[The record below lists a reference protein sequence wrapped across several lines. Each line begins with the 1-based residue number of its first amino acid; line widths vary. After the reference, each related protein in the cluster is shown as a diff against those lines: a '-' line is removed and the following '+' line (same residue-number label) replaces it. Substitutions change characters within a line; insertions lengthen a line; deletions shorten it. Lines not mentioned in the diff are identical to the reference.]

1 MRRFAALLFLFSLLS
16 SCIFAQGLNTT
27 ASKDDWEEINFEFN
41 SAVLTDGYP
50 SLLRLADLLHQHTD
64 YKVKVEGHADRVG
77 SLRYN
82 DRLGQRRAD
91 EVKAFLVKYG
101 ASDGQIT
108 TASFGKRQPKVDNRS
123 KEGRFMNRRVTLTV
137 TDATG
142 KVVSAGGI
150 GEAINAIDK
159 EFMAAQKKCCD
170 DILKRL
176 DRLDEIADLL
186 RKMQGE
192 NESLRSQLKTVQDA
206 QTALDQYVRGMPKP
220 LTSSE
225 TASIVDTRTA
235 EQIEHARMPRFS
247 LLGINAGLDQ
257 DRNLTFTGKGRF
269 FAPFKEQF
277 AIQAQGEYMYF
288 RDRKEGEIDFGL
300 VDRFIPR
307 AQFGVFNSF
316 KHVDLRNMS
325 SGATLGQASATL
337 DYIFGNGRVG
347 VFGAKGYMNGGTINR
362 TPLTISVLGP
372 QGPFNATSTTTFTET
387 FLSTIDQVGVST
399 MFGLIGNSYLEG
411 NFGYLKS
418 RANADRPGGTLRFV
432 FPMSDRWAFTLEGGM
447 NETMVGPSNNGR
459 VVAGFQF
466 GNFMRPRDYM
476 TGYNGIQ
483 HAVPVDI
490 PRVRWEMLT
499 RRVSTGNA
507 PPIADAG
514 PDQIGVPAGTITLNG
529 TGSYSPEGRPISC
542 QWVQIAGAAITINNA
557 LNCTATFTAAQGSQ
571 YSFRL
576 LVRDDLGQ
584 QSIARTSVSTTTGTA
599 PQIIRFETTP
609 HSVRPGEG
617 ATLTWQ
623 VVNATSVTITPGIG
637 SVGRN
642 GNWAISAD
650 RTTEYTLTASNENGT
665 VTAVTNLQVEAAPLG
680 PNPAFT
686 TCSVSPSNV
695 MAGESATIT
704 YATSN
709 AANVTLQPGVGAIA
723 GAGQRVVTPTQTT
736 TYTLTAA
743 GIAPA
748 VGPAPAPVTCQVT
761 VSVTAGSVPRVVTF
775 TANPT
780 TINQGQSSTLT
791 WNVENATAVT
801 ISGLGTVAASGSQA
815 VTPGQTTT
823 YTLTATNA
831 NGQVTS
837 QQTVTV
843 NPVINP
849 GNNPVGLTA
858 CTATPS
864 TVTTANTPVTIAYK
878 AANATSVSIPGI
890 QNVTIAGPVT
900 VTPTQTTTYTIT
912 AAGANNTSATCS
924 VTVTVNIPTA
934 PPPTAII
941 TGPSSITT
949 LSRFLTLDA
958 SQSTN
963 PAGGALT
970 YTWEAFGTGAAILDQ
985 GQPITRVQLGGLFG
999 DYVFRVTVKNAAGQS
1014 DSTTVTV
1021 HFQNINPH

>member
-1 MRRFAALLFLFSLLS
+1 MRRFAALLFLFSLFS
-16 SCIFAQGLNTT
+16 TCIFAQGLNTT

-108 TASFGKRQPKVDNRS
+108 TASFGKRQPKVDNRN

-150 GEAINAIDK
+150 GEAISAIDK

-206 QTALDQYVRGMPKP
+206 QAALDQYVRGMQKP

-225 TASIVDTRTA
+225 TAAIVDTRTA
-235 EQIEHARMPRFS
+235 EQIERARMPRFS
-247 LLGINAGLDQ
+247 LLGINAGVDGNG
-257 DRNLTFTGKGRF
+257 DLTFTGKGRF

-288 RDRKEGEIDFGL
+288 HDRKEGQIDFGL

-316 KHVDLRNMS
+316 KHVDLRGMS
-325 SGATLGQASATL
+325 GGTMGQASATL

-347 VFGAKGYMNGGTINR
+347 LFGAKGYMDGGTIAR

-372 QGPFNATSTTTFTET
+372 QGPFNATSTTTFTESY
-387 FLSTIDQVGVST
+387 LSTIDQIGVST

-411 NFGYLKS
+411 NVGYLKS
-418 RANADRPGGTLRFV
+418 KGNADRPGGTLRFV
-432 FPMSDRWAFTLEGGM
+432 FPMSERWAFTLEGGM
-447 NETMVGPSNNGR
+447 NETMVGRENNGR

-476 TGYNGIQ
+476 AGYNGIQ

-490 PRVRWEMLT
+490 PRVRWEVLT
-499 RRVSTGNA
+499 RRVTTGNA

-529 TGSYSPEGRPISC
+529 SGSYSPEGRPISC
-542 QWVQIAGAAITINNA
+542 QWVQIAGAAVTINNA
-557 LNCTATFTAAQGSQ
+557 QTCSATFTAAASSQ

-576 LVRDDLGQ
+576 LVRDDIGQ
-584 QSIARTSVSTTTGTA
+584 QSIARTSVSTVGGQA
-599 PQIIRFETTP
+599 PQIVRFETTP
-609 HSVRPGEG
+609 RTVRPGEG

-623 VVNATSVTITPGIG
+623 VLNATSVVITPGIG

-642 GNWAISAD
+642 GNYAINAD
-650 RTTEYTLTASNENGT
+650 RTTEYTLTASNESGT
-665 VTAVTNLQVEAAPLG
+665 VTAVTNLQVEAAPAG

-686 TCSVSPSNV
+686 TCSVSPGNIL
-695 MAGESATIT
+695 AGESATIT
-704 YATSN
+704 YAASN
-709 AANVTLQPGVGAIA
+709 AANVTLSGTGAVA
-723 GAGQRVVTPTQTT
+723 SAGQQVVSPTQTT
-736 TYTLTAA
+736 TYTLTAN

-761 VSVTAGSVPRVVTF
+761 VAVTAGAVPRIVTF
-775 TANPT
+775 TGAPA

-791 WNVENATAVT
+791 WNVENATSVT

-815 VTPGQTTT
+815 VTPAQTTT
-823 YTLTATNA
+823 YTLTAMNA
-831 NGQVTS
+831 NGQMTAT
-837 QQTVTV
+837 QTITV
-843 NPVINP
+843 NPVVTPPSNAVAIT
-849 GNNPVGLTA
+849 G

-864 TVTTANTPVTIAYK
+864 TVTAANTSVSIAY
-878 AANATSVSIPGI
+878 AATNATSVSIPGV
-890 QNVTIAGPVT
+890 QNVTLTGPVT

-912 AAGANNTSATCS
+912 AAGANNTSANCT
-924 VTVTVNIPTA
+924 VTVTVNIPLP
-934 PPPTAII
+934 PPPTAVIS
-941 TGPSSITT
+941 GPSSVTT

-958 SQSTN
+958 SARRIRPAAHSLTRGKRSGRVPPFWIRDNQS
-963 PAGGALT
+963 PASSSAV
-970 YTWEAFGTGAAILDQ
+970 YSE
-985 GQPITRVQLGGLFG
+985 
-999 DYVFRVTVKNAAGQS
+999 
-1014 DSTTVTV
+1014 TT
-1021 HFQNINPH
+1021 FSE